1 MAKRKTKKVHHRRR
15 RAVGAAGMADAVT
28 TVLGLTGGA
37 LAGAYLTNIA
47 RAQFAT
53 LPKFAAPAVVV
64 VAGTMVP
71 KFLKSKLGASV
82 GAGMQAVGGLQL
94 ISSFIAVPGITGTGV
109 GAVTYP
115 RSVPRIQNPIGAPG
129 FMNTP
134 ISGAQDMQTI
144 GKGMGALYD
153 N

>member
-37 LAGAYLTNIA
+37 LAGAYLTSVA

-71 KFLKSKLGASV
+71 KFLKSKLGAAV
-82 GAGMQAVGGLQL
+82 GAGMAAVGGLQL
-94 ISSFIAVPGITGTGV
+94 ISSFIAVPGITGV
-109 GAVTYP
+109 GAITYG

-134 ISGAQDMQTI
+134 ISGAADMATI